1 MKNNY
6 HEIHL
11 RIDDTEYQL
20 LQNEKKFMKNTSI
33 SKIVRMMI
41 RFGLCFYIDFS
52 ADLEVATQI
61 AHIGS
66 NINQIARI
74 ANETHCITQDQCES
88 LKTSMSVINDKMDQI
103 LRNRG
108 RLTKYEG
115 LDSSGNLLPVPDIQ
129 TEDS

>member
-1 MKNNY
+1 METNY

-20 LQNEKKFMKNTSI
+20 LQNEKKFMKNLSI

-41 RFGLCFYIDFS
+41 RFGLCFYVDFS

-61 AHIGS
+61 SKISS
-66 NINQIARI
+66 NINQITRVI
-74 ANETHCITQDQCES
+74 NETHCITPNQAEAIENAMKD
-88 LKTSMSVINDKMDQI
+88 VNDKMDQI

-108 RLTKYEG
+108 RITKYEG
-115 LDSSGNLLPVPDIQ
+115 LDSSGNLLPVPDIPP
-129 TEDS
+129 EDS